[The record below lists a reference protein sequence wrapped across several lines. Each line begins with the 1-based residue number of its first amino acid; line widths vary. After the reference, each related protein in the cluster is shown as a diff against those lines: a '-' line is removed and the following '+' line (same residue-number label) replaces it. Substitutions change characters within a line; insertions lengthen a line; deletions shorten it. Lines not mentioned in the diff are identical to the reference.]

1 MNKHIQTI
9 MTFFAGVFGTK
20 PEAPTEPPAK
30 RPGVVTLYGAAM
42 NRAQRRQYAHAA
54 KAIKH
59 TLETFLES
67 GYDAALKRH
76 SGRNVHLALDVLRRT
91 DKGQELDAACKEVLI
106 RHV

>member
-9 MTFFAGVFGTK
+9 MTFFAGIFTTK

-30 RPGVVTLYGAAM
+30 RSGVITLYGSAM
-42 NRAQRRQYAHAA
+42 NRAQRRRYNHAA

-59 TLETFLES
+59 TLQTFLTN

-76 SGRNVHLALDVLRRT
+76 SGRNVNLALDVLRLT

-106 RHV
+106 RHI

>member
-9 MTFFAGVFGTK
+9 MAFFTGIFSTK
-20 PEAPTEPPAK
+20 PEAPTEAPPK
-30 RPGVVTLYGAAM
+30 RAGVVTLYGAAM
-42 NRAQRRQYAHAA
+42 NRAQRRQYIHAA
-54 KAIKH
+54 KAIKR

-67 GYDAALKRH
+67 GYEVALKRH

-106 RHV
+106 RQD